1 MRRPTPCAVPCRSAM
16 AIRALFCWRPKWK
29 EDRPMSDVS
38 KEHPLMT
45 AGLDIGDKYSHLCLI
60 DSQSGEVMEEGRLST
75 TPEALRRRFVFERPM
90 RIAIEAGTHS
100 PWASRVL
107 EECGHEVLVANA
119 RKLRLIY
126 ANKRKTDQVDAENL
140 ARLARLD
147 PKLLYPLR
155 HRSEDSQAHMA
166 IIRSREALV
175 SCRTQLV
182 NHVRGAVKS
191 FGARLPKCP
200 ARSFHKRASEHIP
213 EALLP
218 ALGPILEQIGSLTER
233 IRDYERQLEAIS
245 KEHYP
250 ETELLR
256 QVEGVGG
263 LTALT
268 FVLTLEDPYRF
279 ARSRSVGAYLGLVPA
294 TQRSG
299 ERDPPERRISK
310 EGDQMLRKPLVSSAH
325 YILGPFGHDSDLRRH
340 GQKIAS
346 LGAKNAKKRGA
357 VAVARK
363 LSVLLHRLWVSG
375 EVYEPL
381 YNAHRRQG
389 QEEAA

>member
-1 MRRPTPCAVPCRSAM
+1 MTDGSSEQPQ
-16 AIRALFCWRPKWK
+16 
-29 EDRPMSDVS
+29 
-38 KEHPLMT
+38 MT
-45 AGLDIGDKYSHLCLI
+45 AGLDLGDKYSYLCLI
-60 DSQSGEVMEEGRLST
+60 DQEGGEVIEEGRLRTS
-75 TPEALRRRFVFERPM
+75 PEAFRRRFASERPL

-126 ANKRKTDQVDAENL
+126 ANKRKTDEIDAENL

-147 PKLLYPLR
+147 PKLLYPLK
-155 HRSEDSQAHMA
+155 HRGEDSQAHMA
-166 IIRSREALV
+166 LIRSREALV
-175 SCRTQLV
+175 STRTQLV

-200 ARSFHKRASEHIP
+200 ASSFHKKAAEHIP
-213 EALLP
+213 EALWL
-218 ALGPILEQIGSLTER
+218 ALGPILQTIGSLTQR
-233 IRDYERQLEAIS
+233 IRDYDRQLETIS

-256 QVEGVGG
+256 QVEGIGT

-279 ARSRSVGAYLGLVPA
+279 EKSRSVGAYVGLVPA
-294 TQRSG
+294 QDQSG
-299 ERDPPERRISK
+299 DRDPQKRISK
-310 EGDQMLRKPLVSSAH
+310 EGDEMLRRLLVSSAH
-325 YILGPFGHDSDLRRH
+325 YILGPFGSDSDLRRH
-340 GQKIAS
+340 GEKIAS
-346 LGAKNAKKRGA
+346 RGGKNSKKRA
-357 VAVARK
+357 VVAVARK
-363 LSVLLHRLWVSG
+363 LAVLLHSLWISA

-381 YNAHRRQG
+381 RNTHRSGG
-389 QEEAA
+389 QAA